1 MLSLAWTLW
10 DWKGSVTCS
19 PDTHA
24 LFNILIKSRQERE
37 REKEKK
43 NQRASC
49 LPVCGT
55 ASEERTYFYNRP
67 KLKQLGARPRP
78 TVHCSTTVADPKD
91 FRLDDVIGGCCHN
104 DVRDSV
110 GNMFHSLFFLSFATI
125 SFLLYWLFL
134 SWPFSF
140 LVSQLYHSLLILYSH
155 YFIHSFFLDF
165 MPFLTFACFFVSFF
179 LWIFV
184 LLSLIFLLTSWFF
197 F

>member
-110 GNMFHSLFFLSFATI
+110 GNMFHSLFFSFLRYYFFPSLLIISFLTFFFLGFSTI
-125 SFLLYWLFL
+125 SFFTNSLFTLFYSFFL
-134 SWPFSF
+134 SWLHAF
-140 LVSQLYHSLLILYSH
+140 LNFCLFLC
-155 YFIHSFFLDF
+155 FFLSLNF
-165 MPFLTFACFFVSFF
+165 CFAFSNISPGF
-179 LWIFV
+179 
-184 LLSLIFLLTSWFF
+184 LIFF
-197 F
+197 

>member
-110 GNMFHSLFFLSFATI
+110 GNMFHSLFFFFPSLLFLSFFI
-125 SFLLYWLFL
+125 DYFFLDLFL
-134 SWPFSF
+134 SWF
-140 LVSQLYHSLLILYSH
+140 LNYIILY
-155 YFIHSFFLDF
+155 
-165 MPFLTFACFFVSFF
+165 
-179 LWIFV
+179 
-184 LLSLIFLLTSWFF
+184 
-197 F
+197 